1 MAGVLGEL
9 GSKGAGMLVSMGFW
23 AGFLV
28 VVLVFTFG
36 VVWIKKNK
44 KFKFPV
50 LILNDL
56 GGGKIG
62 VEKTKAGWFRSQKI
76 LFGMI
81 DKGGERRL
89 ETKDKR
95 LIQQGSTEDFQE
107 IGHVRGL
114 IVMAKADDPRM
125 LVPLKR
131 LKVENKELLSAIAPA
146 DYRDASAKIISEA
159 EKETKE
165 GWEKIASIVLYGLLG
180 IILLICVILTIQYS
194 KSQMVSANEI
204 YERAVAFHEKAIG
217 SSNVV
222 ASGVAP

>member
-1 MAGVLGEL
+1 MGGILGNIGASG
-9 GSKGAGMLVSMGFW
+9 GSILLNLGFW
-23 AGFLV
+23 MAFLV
-28 VVLVFTFG
+28 IFG
-36 VVWIKKNK
+36 IITVGAIFIRKNR

-62 VEKTKAGWFRSQKI
+62 VEKTKAGWFKSQKV
-76 LFGMI
+76 LFGLI

-95 LIQQGSTEDFQE
+95 LVQQGSTEDFQE
-107 IGHVRGL
+107 IGHTRGL
-114 IVMAKADDPRM
+114 IVMAKSDDPKI

-131 LKVENKELLSAIAPA
+131 LKLENKELLSAIAPA

-165 GWEKIASIVLYGLLG
+165 GWEKIASVILYGLLG
-180 IILLICVILTIQYS
+180 IILLVVIILTIQYS
-194 KSQMVSANEI
+194 KSQMTAANEI
-204 YERAVAFHEKAIG
+204 YERAVAFHEKVIS
-217 SSNVV
+217 SSNVIP
-222 ASGVAP
+222 SEVAP